1 MKPLTR
7 RALWGN
13 ALCATAILHSV
24 AILPA
29 QTPAPI
35 IAPTAVYQSTLAS
48 LDTHPIPQWYA
59 DDKLG
64 VMVVWGLYSVPGWA
78 PLTHKDH
85 DFFNSDFL
93 KDDPYAEWYYNAMRV
108 PGSPTQAYHREH
120 YGANFDYYSFAADF
134 ERESRKWKPELM
146 AQQLKDAGVRY
157 VVVTTKF
164 HDGYLL
170 WPTAV
175 HNPNQQGLEAAR
187 DIMGEL
193 TAAVRKAGMRM
204 GIYYSG
210 GFDWTF
216 NRGPVRVDADYDA
229 IKPQTLEYG
238 QYADAQME
246 ELIAKYH
253 PALLWNDIDWPK
265 SGNALKIMA
274 DYYNAVP
281 DGVVDDRFGVAH
293 SDFQSPEY
301 ANIGEIR
308 KKKWEET
315 RGLGASFGYNR
326 NEGEAETIAP
336 EALVHMLADI
346 VSKNGNLI
354 LGIGPEADGS
364 IPPVQLE
371 RLQALGSWL
380 KQNGEAVYG
389 TRPWIRAEGDTGE
402 AGLFIRF
409 TQKQGSLY
417 AILLGAPRS
426 REMLLHTVTARP
438 DSQLF
443 LLGDSAPLLWK
454 QEGADLRV
462 QLPAELPGK
471 YAYVLRIALP

>member
-1 MKPLTR
+1 MNRFGRIGKVLCVL
-7 RALWGN
+7 AL
-13 ALCATAILHSV
+13 LRV
-24 AILPA
+24 AGELPA
-29 QTPAPI
+29 QNSIQTPAS
-35 IAPTAVYQSTLAS
+35 ATTYKPTLES
-48 LDTHPIPQWYA
+48 LDSHPVPQWYE

-78 PLTHKDH
+78 PVTHKDH
-85 DFFNSDFL
+85 DFANSDFL
-93 KDDPYAEWYYNAMRV
+93 KYDPYAEWYYNAMRV
-108 PGSPTQAYHREH
+108 PGSPTEAYHREH

-134 ERESRKWKPELM
+134 ERESKKWKPELM
-146 AQQLKDAGVRY
+146 AQQLKDAGVKY
-157 VVVTTKF
+157 VVITTKF
-164 HDGYLL
+164 HDGYML
-170 WPTAV
+170 WPTKV
-175 HNPNQQGLEAAR
+175 PNPNQQNIVASR
-187 DIMGEL
+187 DIMGEF
-193 TAAVRKAGMRM
+193 TDAVRKDGMRM

-216 NRGPVRVDADYDA
+216 NRGPVRINPDYDA
-229 IKPQTLEYG
+229 IKPQTLAYG
-238 QYADAQME
+238 EYADAQME

-301 ANIGEIR
+301 VNIGEIR

-336 EALVHMLADI
+336 EALIHMLADI

-371 RLQALGSWL
+371 RLQALGAWL
-380 KQNGEAVYG
+380 KQNGEAIYG
-389 TRPWIRAEGDTGE
+389 TRPWTRAEGDTSE
-402 AGLFIRF
+402 AALPVRF

-417 AILLGAPRS
+417 AILLGTPKS
-426 REMLLHTVTARP
+426 HDLLLHTVTAKP
-438 DSQLF
+438 GSEVTLV
-443 LLGDSAPLLWK
+443 GDAKPLHWK

-462 QLPAELPGK
+462 QLPASLPGS
-471 YAYVLRIALP
+471 YAYVVRIMLP

>member
-1 MKPLTR
+1 VKTFSTLRGPACAALIGLT
-7 RALWGN
+7 
-13 ALCATAILHSV
+13 AT
-24 AILPA
+24 LPA
-29 QTPAPI
+29 QTASQTATQAPAK
-35 IAPTAVYQSTLAS
+35 VYQPTLAS
-48 LDTHPIPQWYA
+48 LDTHPLPAWY
-59 DDKLG
+59 DDGKLG

-85 DFFNSDFL
+85 DFANSDFL
-93 KDDPYAEWYYNAMRV
+93 KYDPYAEWYYNAMRV
-108 PGSPTQAYHREH
+108 PGSPTEAYHREH

-134 ERESRKWKPELM
+134 ERESKKWKPEVM

-157 VVVTTKF
+157 VVITTKF
-164 HDGYLL
+164 HDGYML
-170 WPTAV
+170 WPTKV
-175 HNPNQQGLEAAR
+175 PNPNQQNIVASR

-193 TAAVRKAGMRM
+193 TDAVRKQGMHM
-204 GIYYSG
+204 GVYYSG

-216 NRGPVRVDADYDA
+216 NRGPVRIDPDYEA
-229 IKPQTLEYG
+229 IKPQTQAYG

-265 SGNALKIMA
+265 SGNALKVMA
-274 DYYNAVP
+274 DYYNAIP

-301 ANIGEIR
+301 VTFGEIR

-326 NEGEAETIAP
+326 AEGEADTIAP
-336 EALVHMLADI
+336 EELVRLLADI

-354 LGIGPEADGS
+354 LGVGPEADGS
-364 IPPVQLE
+364 IAPVQLE
-371 RLQALGSWL
+371 RLQALGTWL
-380 KQNGEAVYG
+380 KQNGDAIYG
-389 TRPWIRAEGDTGE
+389 TRPWTRAEGDTNE
-402 AGLFIRF
+402 AGLAVRF

-417 AILLGAPRS
+417 AILMDAPKS
-426 REMLLHTVTARP
+426 PDLLLHTVTAKP
-438 DSQLF
+438 GSEVY
-443 LLGDSAPLLWK
+443 LLGEAKPLKWK

-462 QLPAELPGK
+462 QLPAALPGS
-471 YAYVLRIALP
+471 YAYALRIALP